1 MPLIKDST
9 LAELEKEIGKQ
20 TPNSDSGIPIDSL
33 MPRPLPDE
41 LPPVNKFNPV
51 ELLPESIRDYV
62 SDIANRQQC
71 PIDFVGVTS
80 VCSLSAVTGN
90 KVVIRPKQNDDWEV
104 VPTQW
109 GGVIGRPSMMKT
121 PAMKSGVS
129 PLYRMEDERKQAYES
144 AVNSYKA
151 ELAIREI
158 EQKQVKDNARK
169 LIKDDKR
176 DQALQ
181 ELEKFE
187 ASEERPP
194 NRCRLIINDATVE
207 KVGELLN
214 ENPNGLFLV
223 RDEIAGLIAKLRGE
237 DAQSERAFYLECF
250 DGNGRFVYDRI
261 GRGTIDI
268 DNCTLSML
276 GGIQPS
282 KLAPLVRG
290 AVNGQEDDGLI
301 QRFQLA
307 VWPDDEKT
315 WKWIDRAPDKDTL
328 DRYRHVF
335 EELDQLQAPQGTY
348 LRFSLEAQPLF
359 IEWMKELQT
368 EARSGELHPAF
379 ESHLMKMPKTI
390 AGLALLFELV
400 DGGRQEVGPL
410 ATARALEWADY
421 LRSHANRV
429 YSLVSNAGVI
439 GAKIILKRRPKLP
452 KLFTSRDIQRKGW
465 AGLTTHSDVQ
475 DAIDLLLEHRWIF
488 AELIDTTEQGGRPSI
503 RYTWNVRGV

>member
-1 MPLIKDST
+1 MPLVTDTSMVD
-9 LAELEKEIGKQ
+9 LEDKIGEQ
-20 TPNSDSGIPIDSL
+20 MPNSNSGMSMYSLTPI
-33 MPRPLPDE
+33 PLPNE

-51 ELLPESIRDYV
+51 ELLPESIRAYV

-80 VCSLSAVTGN
+80 VCSLSAIIGN

-109 GGVIGRPSMMKT
+109 GGIIGRPSMMKT

-129 PLYRMEDERKQAYES
+129 PLHRMEDERKQAYES
-144 AVNSYKA
+144 ALNSYKA

-176 DQALQ
+176 DLALQ

-187 ASEERPP
+187 AAEEHQP
-194 NRCRLIINDATVE
+194 NRHRLIINDATVE

-214 ENPNGLFLV
+214 ENLNGLFLV

-268 DNCTLSML
+268 ANCTLFIL

-315 WKWIDRAPDKDTL
+315 WKWIDRAPNKDTL
-328 DRYRHVF
+328 DRYRYVF
-335 EELDQLQAPQGTY
+335 EELDQLEAPQGTY
-348 LRFSLEAQPLF
+348 LRFSPDAQPLF
-359 IEWMKELQT
+359 IEWMEELQT

-390 AGLALLFELV
+390 AGLALLFELI

-439 GAKIILKRRPKLP
+439 GAKIILNRESKLP
-452 KLFTSRDIQRKGW
+452 NLFTSRDIQRKGW
-465 AGLTTHSDVQ
+465 AGLATHSDVQ

-488 AELIDTTEQGGRPSI
+488 AEPIDTTKQGGRPSI
-503 RYTWNVRGV
+503 RYTWNVREV